1 MAYNPILSTRQ
12 TTSTTTNADYAKDS
26 RRFIDSSRGVS
37 GLYSDYTP
45 VIVQN
50 GDFRKVIGINVL
62 VRSII
67 NLLRTPKGSYI
78 FDPEYGTI
86 LNDLVFEPFDAITV
100 SQIKQEVIAQIRYY
114 DSRVNISK
122 VDAIEFT
129 NTKGYRLNIVIERDS
144 LTKKFNIDFTEKDA
158 TFGIEE
164 G

>member
-12 TTSTTTNADYAKDS
+12 TSTTDTDVDYPKNS

-45 VIVQN
+45 IIVQN
-50 GDFRKVIGINVL
+50 GDFRKIVGINVIA
-62 VRSII
+62 RSIM

-86 LNDLVFEPFDAITV
+86 LNELVFEPFDDITI
-100 SQIKQEVIAQIRYY
+100 SQIRQEVITQISLY
-114 DSRVNISK
+114 DSRVNITK
-122 VDAIEFT
+122 VDAIEFS
-129 NTKGYRLNIVIERDS
+129 NTKGYRLNIMIERDQA
-144 LTKKFNIDFTEKDA
+144 TKQFNIDFTEQDA
-158 TFGIEE
+158 TFGLEE